1 MATQHN
7 LRMTAVVVC
16 GLAASLVVATPSAI
30 AQEQPVVVLG
40 EPQEVRIERVGFADL
55 DLSSA
60 RDARRLSS
68 RVGGAIE
75 RVCELD
81 LGRDGL
87 QDKGYYSCAGLA
99 WSDAEAQIGKAVM
112 AAQLASL
119 DDAPSAAITAI
130 TVRAIAR

>member
-1 MATQHN
+1 MAIQHN

-16 GLAASLVVATPSAI
+16 GLGASLVIATPSAI
-30 AQEQPVVVLG
+30 AQEQPVVIQG
-40 EPQEVRIERVGFADL
+40 EPQEVRTELVRFADL

-60 RDARRLSS
+60 RDAKQLSS

-99 WSDAEAQIGKAVM
+99 WSDAETQIGKAVM

>member
-1 MATQHN
+1 MATGTN

-16 GLAASLVVATPSAI
+16 GLAASLAIGTPAAI
-30 AQEQPVVVLG
+30 AQDEPVVIQA
-40 EPQEVRIERVGFADL
+40 EPQEARIERVKFADL
-55 DLSSA
+55 DLNSE
-60 RDARRLSS
+60 RDALRLAS

-87 QDKGYYSCAGLA
+87 QDRGYYSCAGQA
-99 WSDAEAQIGKAVM
+99 WNYAQPQIGKAIM

-119 DDAPSAAITAI
+119 GGAPSAATTAI
-130 TVRAIAR
+130 IVRAIAR

>member
-55 DLSSA
+55 DLSST

-119 DDAPSAAITAI
+119 DDSPSAAITAI